1 MSSLHPSHDAAAVP
15 APVCRATH
23 VDELGVVALLQ
34 VVQHRSVVQVGQVG
48 HVLALLKLGR
58 VHLLQRRLLE
68 LLLLRA
74 EVRAAGHERN
84 VRAAGHERR
93 SEQLVT
99 SGGQSSWSRA
109 ECQSSWSRAEVRA
122 AGHEQRSEQ
131 LVTRRMSDMG
141 VRNGGQNIT
150 FRRLI
155 PALKVKCYIYL
166 AIKTRVLRIR
176 LMTLELL
183 S

>member
-131 LVTRRMSDMG
+131 LVTS
-141 VRNGGQNIT
+141 GGQSSWSRAEVRAT
-150 FRRLI
+150 GHEQRSEQLVTSRGQSSWSRAECQTWVLEME
-155 PALKVKCYIYL
+155 VK
-166 AIKTRVLRIR
+166 T
-176 LMTLELL
+176 
-183 S
+183 